1 MQLEAYNL
9 DSLRRLVRSLQD
21 ENKRLKDQL
30 IRANIPCIMGNV
42 FEEKI
47 ENIEEYDPDQ
57 GGRILDKYITRD
69 LANQYFSF
77 FWGRTDVYAK
87 RGGKGGY
94 FPQCNNRWNDR
105 ICPKQRGEK
114 INCEAC
120 EHTEWTKL
128 IPEKIINHLVGY
140 KEDGSDVLGVYPL
153 FPDGTCRFIVFD
165 FDNHEKGAEQTD
177 FANVTE
183 EWHEEVDALRLICES
198 NGITPLVERSRSGKG
213 AHVWIF
219 FKKPVP
225 ASLAR
230 NFGFLLLDRGSASI
244 NMKSFQYY
252 DRMYPSQDVA
262 SRIGNLIAL
271 PLQGRALKN
280 GNSAFVDKNWNAY
293 PDQWDVLLN
302 HTKKLSMEEI
312 ESFMEKWQEEIAD
325 SRGVAVDG
333 MQQNRPKP
341 WRKKEGFVKSDVV
354 GKMHIILG
362 DGVYIDA
369 LNLMPRLQNQIRSM
383 AAFDNPV
390 FYKNQRLGYS
400 NYYNFSAVYLG
411 KDEDGYICIP
421 RGLRD
426 DLIASCRE
434 AGIDYEI
441 EDHREKGRP
450 IRVSFH
456 GDLRMQQDL
465 AAQRLLAYDQGVL
478 SAATAFGKT
487 VVCSYLISERKVNT
501 LILIQSK
508 ELLEQWVDELNKFLI
523 IDEEPPIYK
532 TKTGREKRR
541 DSVIG
546 VLQGSKNTLTGIVD
560 VAMVGSVY
568 SKGKFNACIP
578 SYGMVLMDE
587 CHHCGSNTSVEVM
600 QKFNARYVYG
610 VSATLKRSDNLEK
623 IIYMLLGPV
632 RHSFTARQRAIE
644 QGIGHFV
651 YPRYTRVID
660 TSESRSDIH
669 GAYSLICGSPVR
681 NDMILEDTRACV
693 KEGRTP
699 VILTRFKEQA
709 KYLYDHLQTDAD
721 HVFILYGDNSD
732 KENSG
737 VRQQLKV
744 VSKDQSLILVAT
756 GQKIGE
762 GFDCPRLDTLMLAA
776 PVSFS
781 GRLEQYLGR
790 LNRDYEGKMEVIVYD
805 YIDSHIKFFDKM
817 YAKRLRTYRRTGFQL
832 MANGIAPKQTA
843 NAIYDSENY
852 TDVFEQDVVEA
863 EKNIIVSSPELTQD
877 KVERF
882 MYLVKTRQEAGCQVT
897 VITLDPQNISYG
909 SPEFCHELIYEMQR
923 GGVHVITGEDVSEHF
938 AIIDDELV
946 WHGGMN
952 LLGKEDVWDN
962 LMRIRSAQVAAELL
976 EIAEKRMAN
985 CNSGREGDKYWGIK
999 KQ

>member
-1 MQLEAYNL
+1 MHIQAYNL
-9 DSLRRLVRSLQD
+9 DSLRKIIRSIQD
-21 ENKRLKDQL
+21 ENRRLKDQL
-30 IRANIPCIMGNV
+30 SRANIPCETSNI
-42 FEEKI
+42 FIEKI

-57 GGRILDKYITRD
+57 GGRILDRYITKD
-69 LANQYFSF
+69 LANQFFSF

-87 RGGKGGY
+87 RGRKGGY

-105 ICPKQRGEK
+105 ICPKQRKEK
-114 INCEAC
+114 LSCEAC
-120 EHTEWTKL
+120 EHREWTKL
-128 IPEKIINHLVGY
+128 TPEKIIDHLVGY

-153 FPDGTCRFIVFD
+153 LSDGTCRFIVFD

-183 EWHEEVDALRLICES
+183 EWNEEVDALRLICES
-198 NGITPLVERSRSGKG
+198 NGITPLVERSRSGRG

-219 FKKPVP
+219 FKKPVS

-230 NFGFLLLDRGSASI
+230 NFGFLLLDKGSASI
-244 NMKSFQYY
+244 NLKSFHYY

-262 SRIGNLIAL
+262 SSIGNLIAL

-293 PDQWDVLLN
+293 PDQWDILLN
-302 HTKKLSMEEI
+302 HTKKLSMEDI
-312 ESFMEKWQEEIAD
+312 IRRMKDWQEELSGYGDIP
-325 SRGVAVDG
+325 VAV

-341 WRKKEGFVKSDVV
+341 WRKKDGFVKSDVI
-354 GKMHIILG
+354 GKMHIIQG
-362 DGVYIDA
+362 NGVYVDA
-369 LNLMPRLQNQIRSM
+369 LNLMPHLQNQIRSM

-390 FYKNQRLGYS
+390 FYKNKRLGYS
-400 NYYNFSAVYLG
+400 NYYNFSAVYMG

-426 DLIASCRE
+426 SLIASCRE

-450 IRVSFH
+450 IRVTFQ

-465 AAQRLLAYDQGVL
+465 AANRLLAYDQGVL

-532 TKTGREKRR
+532 TKSGREKRR
-541 DSVIG
+541 ESVIG
-546 VLQGSKNTLTGIVD
+546 ILHGSKNTLTGIID

-568 SKGKFNACIP
+568 SKGKFNDRIN

-600 QKFNARYVYG
+600 QKVNARYVYG
-610 VSATLKRSDNLEK
+610 VSATPNRSDNLNK

-632 RHSFTARQRAIE
+632 RHRYTAKERAIE
-644 QGIGHFV
+644 QGIGHYV

-660 TSESRSDIH
+660 TDESRNDINE
-669 GAYSLICGSPVR
+669 AYSLISSSRAR
-681 NDMILEDTRACV
+681 NDMILEDTIACV
-693 KEGRTP
+693 KKGRTP
-699 VILTRFKEQA
+699 VILTRYKEQA
-709 KYLYDHLQTDAD
+709 KYLYDHLQMDAD
-721 HVFILYGDNSD
+721 HVLILYGDNSN
-732 KENSG
+732 KENSH
-737 VRQQLKV
+737 VRQQLKEI
-744 VSKDQSLILVAT
+744 SRNQSLILVAT

-762 GFDCPRLDTLMLAA
+762 GFDYPRLDTLMLAA

-790 LNRDYEGKMEVIVYD
+790 LNRDYEGKSEVIVYD
-805 YIDSHIKFFDKM
+805 YIDSHIRTFDNM
-817 YAKRLRTYRRTGFQL
+817 YAKRLRTYKRTGFQL
-832 MANGIAPKQTA
+832 IANGIFPKQTA
-843 NAIYDSENY
+843 NAIYDSDNY
-852 TDVFEQDVVEA
+852 TDVFEQDLIEA
-863 EKNIIVSSPELTQD
+863 EKRIIVSSPELTME
-877 KVERF
+877 KVKRF
-882 MYLVKTRQEAGCQVT
+882 SYLVKARQEAGCKVT
-897 VITLDPQNISYG
+897 VVTLDPQNLFYG
-909 SPEFCHELIYEMQR
+909 SPEFCYRLICEMQQN
-923 GGVHVITGEDVSEHF
+923 GIHVITGEDIAEHF

-952 LLGKEDVWDN
+952 LLGKQDAWDN
-962 LMRIRSAQVAAELL
+962 LMRIKSAQVAAELL
-976 EIAEKRMAN
+976 EIVAEKE
-985 CNSGREGDKYWGIK
+985 EGGDR
-999 KQ
+999 